1 MTRSAKAWWH
11 DMTHTSAV
19 EQRVKDYKTLYRQVS
34 SQLETISMEI
44 SYLDELDERYRLM
57 VEKESIESAGV
68 VIDEL
73 NLKAEAAYTEF
84 QTVYDYIKQKEEEL
98 YNKLIQIQAHLEY
111 YKVRERYENTL
122 EKDLKA
128 EEFNYM

>member
-1 MTRSAKAWWH
+1 
-11 DMTHTSAV
+11 MTHTSAV

-111 YKVRERYENTL
+111 YKVREQYENTL